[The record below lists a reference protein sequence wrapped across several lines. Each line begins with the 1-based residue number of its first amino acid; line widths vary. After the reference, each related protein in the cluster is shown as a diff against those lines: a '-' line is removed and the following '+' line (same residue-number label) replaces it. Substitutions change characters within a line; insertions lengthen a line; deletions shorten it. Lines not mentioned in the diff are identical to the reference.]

1 MKAVS
6 KISCPRLLYLLE
18 MRFREELNVDSV
30 FHILKKTTELGLEEE
45 KKVCTSFAHQ
55 NWPQFCAN
63 KAGME
68 IIGIE
73 LFQEITVA
81 MQFYKEEDK
90 IDARPEALPIVPCT
104 IVGDFKSIF
113 REANYAEG
121 EFIFP
126 GEEGAK
132 SLKFH
137 RCIVAAHTKPL
148 HHFISSGKNKQ
159 YTIEGLSYSAVR
171 DILKYIYYGEENFD
185 PVAACEIVENGI
197 TQFSLQHLLDG
208 CVKAISNGIHQES
221 ALKILRLTYLPAF
234 QTETMDF
241 LRAKVLDFVCAN
253 FKMIDVPSVRDMKP
267 ADIAHE
273 MNADILGAI
282 YYGGGIDSARNRASV
297 RMTLPVDSKEA
308 SKKKRRKTARTLSTG
323 ITREEKEK
331 HTTRKLSF
339 KK

>member
-1 MKAVS
+1 MGEEMKIDEVLVLLKAVS

-185 PVAACEIVENGI
+185 PVAACVIVENGI
-197 TQFSLQHLLDG
+197 P
-208 CVKAISNGIHQES
+208 QES

-253 FKMIDVPSVRDMKP
+253 FKMIGVPSVRDMKP